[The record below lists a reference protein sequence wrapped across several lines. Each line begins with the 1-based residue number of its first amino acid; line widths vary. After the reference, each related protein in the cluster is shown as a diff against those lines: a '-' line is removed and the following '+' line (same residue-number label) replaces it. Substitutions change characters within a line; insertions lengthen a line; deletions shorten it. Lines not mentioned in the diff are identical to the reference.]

1 MFLLALACSQPASL
15 DTPVRATLEDGQ
27 ILIGAVATETLRLE
41 GGFGQVDIP
50 LQDVGEVLPVEGGAL
65 SGSGDHVTVWLRNGS
80 ELRGR
85 WSDPELAMEI
95 EVGGNA
101 VPVDLPMTQLLR
113 FQLMD
118 GLVWP
123 EGEVLQ
129 VRTEWGDDFLVD
141 AEKTRIEFENDLGI
155 FAPFLSECVS
165 VEPLDDGSWR
175 VELDTGTVLIGDMT
189 TDAITFALP
198 MGPATIEV
206 PLERIVSMDQQ
217 TWGSY
222 EDNWTYPSAA
232 PAEEIELP
240 AQSQKEGAAVR
251 GMRSNPTDIWFEND
265 VLDSRKKS
273 L

>member
-1 MFLLALACSQPASL
+1 MFLLALACSQPAL
-15 DTPVRATLEDGQ
+15 LETPVRATLEDGQ
-27 ILIGAVATETLRLE
+27 ILIGAVSTETLRLE
-41 GGFGQVDIP
+41 GGFGEVDIP
-50 LQDVGEVLPVEGGAL
+50 LADVGEVLPVEGGAL

-85 WSDPELAMEI
+85 WADPELGMNI
-95 EVGGNA
+95 EVGGGS

-141 AEKTRIEFENDLGI
+141 AEKTRIEFENELGV
-155 FAPFLSECVS
+155 FAPFLSECAS

-175 VELDTGTVLIGDMT
+175 VQLDTGTVLIGDMT
-189 TDAITFALP
+189 TDTISFALP
-198 MGPATIEV
+198 MGPETIEV

-217 TWGSY
+217 AWGSY
-222 EDNWTYPSAA
+222 EDNWAYSSMAPTEQMVLPSAA
-232 PAEEIELP
+232 
-240 AQSQKEGAAVR
+240 QGAGGAPR
-251 GMRSNPTDIWFEND
+251 LRSNPTDIWFENE
-265 VLDSRKKS
+265 VLDTRKKS
-273 L
+273 LD